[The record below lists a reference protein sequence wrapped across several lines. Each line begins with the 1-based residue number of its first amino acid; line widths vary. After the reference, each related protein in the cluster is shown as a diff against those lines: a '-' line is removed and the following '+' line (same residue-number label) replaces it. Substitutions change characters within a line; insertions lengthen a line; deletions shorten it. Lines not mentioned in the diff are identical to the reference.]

1 MKSTNYS
8 VKGAFSAAFTATA
21 RRQLPGALIAAA
33 VSAIVSVIY
42 ALFYCTG
49 YYGYD
54 NDISYGVMMW
64 GSAVLFIAAV
74 YSAISVGVMF
84 NAYFSRRA
92 CDYHFAMPFKRSHLY
107 HANFLFGLTAI
118 ALLIAVSV
126 AVFSATAGII
136 SAANPEGKVTYIILT
151 AEVLKPLL
159 TLLASLLAGYSA
171 CTMCAAV
178 SGKWLQYAVLVFICI
193 FSVPVLL
200 IGVASRI
207 NSIWGVMVS
216 LFDFASIT
224 PVGVAAMLLIST
236 FDYHSF
242 HKLAIVI
249 FGVSLFLLVFLLI
262 CRYAHIESIA
272 NWEGDATRWLN
283 FGFVSFQ
290 PSEIAKFALI
300 VLFAHMISRNLD
312 RMDTFRYGVV
322 PYVAIMGLVAAL
334 IFLESHLSAT
344 LIILALGAIMMFVG
358 GTKPR
363 WFLIGGVLVAAVLLF
378 VVVTKGGYQMDRIR
392 IWLDPFSS
400 DLDRDLTHQTRQ
412 SLYAIGSG
420 GLLGVGLGQSRQKYL
435 YLPAP
440 QNDFIFA
447 IVCEELGFV
456 GALVIIVLF
465 ALLIWRGVYVSIHAR
480 DKFGM
485 LLGLGITF
493 QVGLQAV
500 LNICVVTNT
509 IPNTGISL
517 PFFSYGGTALLMLL
531 GQMGILLNISRSANV
546 EKT

>member
-1 MKSTNYS
+1 MAAIGRTARGLRRIPGYRQPEPPRPRRQQPAE
-8 VKGAFSAAFTATA
+8 GASKRRPMRYKLFSLGAGLDMPLLIFILVLLAIGLVMLFSASYANSYYLQGNSYYYIS
-21 RRQLPGALIAAA
+21 RQ
-33 VSAIVSVIY
+33 
-42 ALFYCTG
+42 
-49 YYGYD
+49 
-54 NDISYGVMMW
+54 
-64 GSAVLFIAAV
+64 
-74 YSAISVGVMF
+74 
-84 NAYFSRRA
+84 
-92 CDYHFAMPFKRSHLY
+92 
-107 HANFLFGLTAI
+107 
-118 ALLIAVSV
+118 
-126 AVFSATAGII
+126 AVF
-136 SAANPEGKVTYIILT
+136 
-151 AEVLKPLL
+151 
-159 TLLASLLAGYSA
+159 
-171 CTMCAAV
+171 AV
-178 SGKWLQYAVLVFICI
+178 F
-193 FSVPVLL
+193 
-200 IGVASRI
+200 
-207 NSIWGVMVS
+207 
-216 LFDFASIT
+216 
-224 PVGVAAMLLIST
+224 GVAAMLVIST

-249 FGVSLFLLVFLLI
+249 FGISLFLLVFLLI

>member
-1 MKSTNYS
+1 MAAIGRTARGLRRTPGYRQPEPPRPRRQQPAE
-8 VKGAFSAAFTATA
+8 GAPKRRPMRYKLFSLGAGLDMPLLIFILVLLAIGLVMLFSASYANSYYLQGNSYYYIS
-21 RRQLPGALIAAA
+21 RQ
-33 VSAIVSVIY
+33 
-42 ALFYCTG
+42 
-49 YYGYD
+49 
-54 NDISYGVMMW
+54 
-64 GSAVLFIAAV
+64 
-74 YSAISVGVMF
+74 
-84 NAYFSRRA
+84 
-92 CDYHFAMPFKRSHLY
+92 
-107 HANFLFGLTAI
+107 
-118 ALLIAVSV
+118 
-126 AVFSATAGII
+126 AVF
-136 SAANPEGKVTYIILT
+136 
-151 AEVLKPLL
+151 
-159 TLLASLLAGYSA
+159 
-171 CTMCAAV
+171 AV
-178 SGKWLQYAVLVFICI
+178 F
-193 FSVPVLL
+193 
-200 IGVASRI
+200 
-207 NSIWGVMVS
+207 
-216 LFDFASIT
+216 
-224 PVGVAAMLLIST
+224 GVAAMLLIST

-300 VLFAHMISRNLD
+300 VLFAHMISHNLD

-400 DLDRDLTHQTRQ
+400 ELDRDLTHQTRQ

>member
-1 MKSTNYS
+1 MAAIGRTARGLRRIPGYRQPEPPRPRRQQPAE
-8 VKGAFSAAFTATA
+8 GASKRRPMRYKLFSLGAGLDMPLLIFILVLLAIGLVMLFSASYANSYYLQGNSYYYIS
-21 RRQLPGALIAAA
+21 RQ
-33 VSAIVSVIY
+33 
-42 ALFYCTG
+42 
-49 YYGYD
+49 
-54 NDISYGVMMW
+54 
-64 GSAVLFIAAV
+64 
-74 YSAISVGVMF
+74 
-84 NAYFSRRA
+84 
-92 CDYHFAMPFKRSHLY
+92 
-107 HANFLFGLTAI
+107 
-118 ALLIAVSV
+118 
-126 AVFSATAGII
+126 AVF
-136 SAANPEGKVTYIILT
+136 
-151 AEVLKPLL
+151 
-159 TLLASLLAGYSA
+159 
-171 CTMCAAV
+171 AV
-178 SGKWLQYAVLVFICI
+178 F
-193 FSVPVLL
+193 
-200 IGVASRI
+200 
-207 NSIWGVMVS
+207 
-216 LFDFASIT
+216 
-224 PVGVAAMLLIST
+224 GVAAMLLIST

-363 WFLIGGVLVAAVLLF
+363 WFLIGGVLVAVVLLF

>member
-1 MKSTNYS
+1 MAAIGRTARGLRRIPGYRQPEPPRPRRQQPAE
-8 VKGAFSAAFTATA
+8 GASKRRPMRYKLFSLGAGLDMPLLIFILVLLAIGLVMLFSASYANSYYLQGNSYYYIS
-21 RRQLPGALIAAA
+21 RQ
-33 VSAIVSVIY
+33 
-42 ALFYCTG
+42 
-49 YYGYD
+49 
-54 NDISYGVMMW
+54 
-64 GSAVLFIAAV
+64 
-74 YSAISVGVMF
+74 
-84 NAYFSRRA
+84 
-92 CDYHFAMPFKRSHLY
+92 
-107 HANFLFGLTAI
+107 
-118 ALLIAVSV
+118 
-126 AVFSATAGII
+126 AVF
-136 SAANPEGKVTYIILT
+136 
-151 AEVLKPLL
+151 
-159 TLLASLLAGYSA
+159 
-171 CTMCAAV
+171 AV
-178 SGKWLQYAVLVFICI
+178 F
-193 FSVPVLL
+193 
-200 IGVASRI
+200 
-207 NSIWGVMVS
+207 
-216 LFDFASIT
+216 
-224 PVGVAAMLLIST
+224 GVAAMLLIST

-312 RMDTFRYGVV
+312 RMGTFRYGVV

>member
-1 MKSTNYS
+1 MAAIGRTARGLRRIPGYRQPEPPRPRRQQPAE
-8 VKGAFSAAFTATA
+8 GASKRRPMRYKLFSLGAGLDMPLLIFILVLLAIGLVMLFSASYANSYYLQGNSYYYIS
-21 RRQLPGALIAAA
+21 RQ
-33 VSAIVSVIY
+33 
-42 ALFYCTG
+42 
-49 YYGYD
+49 
-54 NDISYGVMMW
+54 
-64 GSAVLFIAAV
+64 
-74 YSAISVGVMF
+74 
-84 NAYFSRRA
+84 
-92 CDYHFAMPFKRSHLY
+92 
-107 HANFLFGLTAI
+107 
-118 ALLIAVSV
+118 
-126 AVFSATAGII
+126 AVF
-136 SAANPEGKVTYIILT
+136 
-151 AEVLKPLL
+151 
-159 TLLASLLAGYSA
+159 
-171 CTMCAAV
+171 AV
-178 SGKWLQYAVLVFICI
+178 F
-193 FSVPVLL
+193 
-200 IGVASRI
+200 
-207 NSIWGVMVS
+207 
-216 LFDFASIT
+216 
-224 PVGVAAMLLIST
+224 GVAAMLLIST

-272 NWEGDATRWLN
+272 DWEGDATRWLN
-283 FGFVSFQ
+283 FGIVSFQ

>member
-1 MKSTNYS
+1 MAAIGRTARGLRRIPGYRQPEPPRPRRQQPAE
-8 VKGAFSAAFTATA
+8 GASKRRPMRYKLFSLGAGLDMPLLIFILVLLAIGLVMLFSASYANSYYLQGNSYYYIS
-21 RRQLPGALIAAA
+21 RQ
-33 VSAIVSVIY
+33 
-42 ALFYCTG
+42 
-49 YYGYD
+49 
-54 NDISYGVMMW
+54 
-64 GSAVLFIAAV
+64 
-74 YSAISVGVMF
+74 
-84 NAYFSRRA
+84 
-92 CDYHFAMPFKRSHLY
+92 
-107 HANFLFGLTAI
+107 
-118 ALLIAVSV
+118 
-126 AVFSATAGII
+126 AVF
-136 SAANPEGKVTYIILT
+136 
-151 AEVLKPLL
+151 
-159 TLLASLLAGYSA
+159 
-171 CTMCAAV
+171 AV
-178 SGKWLQYAVLVFICI
+178 F
-193 FSVPVLL
+193 
-200 IGVASRI
+200 
-207 NSIWGVMVS
+207 
-216 LFDFASIT
+216 
-224 PVGVAAMLLIST
+224 GVAAMLLIST

-272 NWEGDATRWLN
+272 NWEGDATRWLD
-283 FGFVSFQ
+283 FGIVSFQ
-290 PSEIAKFALI
+290 PSEIAKFGLI

>member
-1 MKSTNYS
+1 MAAIGRTARGLRRTPGYRQPEPPRPRRQQPAE
-8 VKGAFSAAFTATA
+8 GASKRRPMRYKLFSLGAGLDMPLLIFILVLLAIGLVMLFSASYANSYYLQGNSYYYIS
-21 RRQLPGALIAAA
+21 RQ
-33 VSAIVSVIY
+33 
-42 ALFYCTG
+42 
-49 YYGYD
+49 
-54 NDISYGVMMW
+54 
-64 GSAVLFIAAV
+64 
-74 YSAISVGVMF
+74 
-84 NAYFSRRA
+84 
-92 CDYHFAMPFKRSHLY
+92 
-107 HANFLFGLTAI
+107 
-118 ALLIAVSV
+118 
-126 AVFSATAGII
+126 AVF
-136 SAANPEGKVTYIILT
+136 
-151 AEVLKPLL
+151 
-159 TLLASLLAGYSA
+159 
-171 CTMCAAV
+171 AV
-178 SGKWLQYAVLVFICI
+178 F
-193 FSVPVLL
+193 
-200 IGVASRI
+200 
-207 NSIWGVMVS
+207 
-216 LFDFASIT
+216 
-224 PVGVAAMLLIST
+224 GVAAMLVIST

-322 PYVAIMGLVAAL
+322 PYVAIIGLFAAL

-517 PFFSYGGTALLMLL
+517 PFFSYGGTSLMMLL
-531 GQMGILLNISRSANV
+531 GEMGVVLSVSRQSGIN
-546 EKT
+546 KI

>member
-1 MKSTNYS
+1 MAAIGRTARGLRRTPGYRQPEPPRPRRQQPAE
-8 VKGAFSAAFTATA
+8 GASKRRPMRYKLFSLGAGLDMPLLIFILVLLAIGLVMLFSASYANSYYLQGNSYYYIS
-21 RRQLPGALIAAA
+21 RQ
-33 VSAIVSVIY
+33 
-42 ALFYCTG
+42 
-49 YYGYD
+49 
-54 NDISYGVMMW
+54 
-64 GSAVLFIAAV
+64 
-74 YSAISVGVMF
+74 
-84 NAYFSRRA
+84 
-92 CDYHFAMPFKRSHLY
+92 
-107 HANFLFGLTAI
+107 
-118 ALLIAVSV
+118 
-126 AVFSATAGII
+126 AVF
-136 SAANPEGKVTYIILT
+136 
-151 AEVLKPLL
+151 
-159 TLLASLLAGYSA
+159 
-171 CTMCAAV
+171 AV
-178 SGKWLQYAVLVFICI
+178 F
-193 FSVPVLL
+193 
-200 IGVASRI
+200 
-207 NSIWGVMVS
+207 
-216 LFDFASIT
+216 
-224 PVGVAAMLLIST
+224 GVAAMLLIST

-283 FGFVSFQ
+283 FGIVSFQ

-456 GALVIIVLF
+456 GALAIIVLF

-480 DKFGM
+480 GKFGM